1 MATNEDTTTVNL
13 IEMGEAPTTS
23 DSKQTNLL
31 PPTTPSK
38 KKITHSA
45 NKIRFAA
52 VGYMICSSLMLITNK
67 LAVHNL
73 PAPQFVLFAQL
84 FTSALFC
91 FTFGAFNMVKI
102 DKLEWYKI
110 KTYIPAVFA
119 FLGTIFCN
127 LKTLQYCNVETFVVF
142 RASTP
147 IAVAIGDYLFLGREF
162 PSYRSLLCL
171 LGLLV
176 GVTLYTY
183 TDAGFHLSG
192 YVWLG
197 AWYFVFLIDQLY
209 IKYVCK
215 KVDMKSNWGRV
226 YYLNLLSCVPL
237 VFTNFMFNNE

>member
-1 MATNEDTTTVNL
+1 ML
-13 IEMGEAPTTS
+13 P
-23 DSKQTNLL
+23 KQLERVNLL
-31 PPTTPSK
+31 PISRPPSVGRTK
-38 KKITHSA
+38 KKFNLSA
-45 NKIRFAA
+45 SATKVAA
-52 VGYMICSSLMLITNK
+52 GGYMICSSLMLITNK

-91 FTFGAFNMVKI
+91 FIFGALNMVKV
-102 DKLEWYKI
+102 DKLEWTKI
-110 KTYIPAVFA
+110 QPYIPAVFA